1 MATFEIIIDDKNFG
15 AASCI
20 ALAVAFSERG
30 KRWQNCSASTIENV
44 TFLVNILGGMTCMNS
59 V

>member
-30 KRWQNCSASTIENV
+30 TRWQNCSASTVENI
-44 TFLVNILGGMTCMNS
+44 TCLVNIIGGMTCINS
-59 V
+59 A